1 MKKLFLMA
9 IAAVMSLGASA
20 QLISSNTVTH
30 KASDNYNRFSVSYTS
45 ISNIQKDAT
54 SGVAA
59 AWTKGISISK
69 TTPLFIETGL
79 GLNYA
84 WDSNDGASLH
94 WLTATVP
101 VNLVYKYEISDGI
114 KLAPFAGIY
123 LRGNL
128 IGEITYDEDKI
139 GYDVDDFNYFDD
151 REDGGA
157 EASRFNIGW
166 NIGVGV
172 EFNKLYLGISYG
184 SDFNEFV
191 EKADKIGTLSAT
203 VGFNF

>member
-1 MKKLFLMA
+1 MA

-45 ISNIQKDAT
+45 LSNIDEDAM
-54 SGVAA
+54 SGISA
-59 AWTKGISISK
+59 AWTKGIAISK

-79 GLNYA
+79 GVNYA
-84 WDSNDGASLH
+84 WKSEDEYKIN
-94 WLTATVP
+94 WLTATIP

-128 IGEITYDEDKI
+128 LGEMNIDDDYSQYMD
-139 GYDVDDFNYFDD
+139 DVNFFDD
-151 REDGGA
+151 YDDGGY
-157 EASRFNIGW
+157 EANRFSFGW

-172 EFNKLYLGISYG
+172 EINKFYLGLSYG
-184 SDFNEFV
+184 SDLNEFV
-191 EKADKIGTLSAT
+191 EDADKIGTLSAT

>member
-45 ISNIQKDAT
+45 LSNIDEDAM
-54 SGVAA
+54 SGISA
-59 AWTKGISISK
+59 AWTKGIAISK

-84 WDSNDGASLH
+84 WKSEDEYKIN
-94 WLTATVP
+94 WLTATIP

-114 KLAPFAGIY
+114 KLAPFAGLY

-128 IGEITYDEDKI
+128 LGEMNIDDDYSQYMD
-139 GYDVDDFNYFDD
+139 DVNFFDD
-151 REDGGA
+151 YEDGGL
-157 EASRFNIGW
+157 EASRFSFGW

-172 EFNKLYLGISYG
+172 EINKFYLGLSYG
-184 SDFNEFV
+184 SDLNEFV
-191 EKADKIGTLSAT
+191 EDADKIGTLSAT

>member
-1 MKKLFLMA
+1 MA

-45 ISNIQKDAT
+45 LSNIDEDAM
-54 SGVAA
+54 SGISA
-59 AWTKGISISK
+59 AWTKGIAISK

-84 WDSNDGASLH
+84 WKSEDEYKIN
-94 WLTATVP
+94 WLTATIP

-114 KLAPFAGIY
+114 KLAPFAGLY

-128 IGEITYDEDKI
+128 LGEMNIDDDYSQYMD
-139 GYDVDDFNYFDD
+139 DVNFFDD
-151 REDGGA
+151 YEDGGL
-157 EASRFNIGW
+157 EASRFSFGW

-172 EFNKLYLGISYG
+172 EINKFYLGLSYG
-184 SDFNEFV
+184 SDLNEFV
-191 EKADKIGTLSAT
+191 EDADKIGTLSAT

>member
-9 IAAVMSLGASA
+9 IAAVMGLSASA

-30 KASDNYNRFSVSYTS
+30 KSDNYNRLSVSYTS
-45 ISNIQKDAT
+45 LSNIGEDAM
-54 SGVAA
+54 SGISA
-59 AWTKGISISK
+59 AWTKGIAISK

-84 WDSNDGASLH
+84 WKSEDEYKIN

-101 VNLVYKYEISDGI
+101 VNLVYKYEITDGI
-114 KLAPFAGIY
+114 KLAPFAGLY

-128 IGEITYDEDKI
+128 VGNISSDYDD
-139 GYDVDDFNYFDD
+139 DVSFFDD
-151 REDGGA
+151 YEDGGA
-157 EASRFNIGW
+157 EASRFSFGW

-172 EFNKLYLGISYG
+172 DISKFYLGISYG
-184 SDFNEFV
+184 SDLNEFV
-191 EKADKIGTLSAT
+191 EDADKIGTFSAT

>member
-1 MKKLFLMA
+1 MA

-45 ISNIQKDAT
+45 LSNIDEDAM
-54 SGVAA
+54 SGISA
-59 AWTKGISISK
+59 AWTKGIAISK

-79 GLNYA
+79 GVNYA
-84 WDSNDGASLH
+84 WKSEDEYKIN
-94 WLTATVP
+94 WLTATIP

-128 IGEITYDEDKI
+128 LGEMNIDDDYSQYMD
-139 GYDVDDFNYFDD
+139 DVNFFDD
-151 REDGGA
+151 YDDGGY
-157 EASRFNIGW
+157 EASRFSFGW

-172 EFNKLYLGISYG
+172 EINKFYLGLSYG
-184 SDFNEFV
+184 SDLNEFV
-191 EKADKIGTLSAT
+191 EDADKIGTWSAT

>member
-1 MKKLFLMA
+1 MA

-45 ISNIQKDAT
+45 LSNIDEDAM
-54 SGVAA
+54 SGISA
-59 AWTKGISISK
+59 AWTKGIAISK

-84 WDSNDGASLH
+84 WKSEDEYKIN
-94 WLTATVP
+94 WLTATIP

-128 IGEITYDEDKI
+128 LGEMNFDEEYSEYI
-139 GYDVDDFNYFDD
+139 DDINFFDD
-151 REDGGA
+151 YEDGGF
-157 EASRFNIGW
+157 EASRFSFGW

-172 EFNKLYLGISYG
+172 EINKFYLGLSYG
-184 SDFNEFV
+184 SDLNEFV
-191 EKADKIGTLSAT
+191 EDADKIGTLSAT

>member
-1 MKKLFLMA
+1 MA

-45 ISNIQKDAT
+45 LSNIDEDAM
-54 SGVAA
+54 SGISA
-59 AWTKGISISK
+59 AWTKGIAISK

-84 WDSNDGASLH
+84 WKSEDEYKIN
-94 WLTATVP
+94 WLTATIP

-128 IGEITYDEDKI
+128 LGEMNIDDDYSQYRD
-139 GYDVDDFNYFDD
+139 DVNFFDD
-151 REDGGA
+151 YKDGGL
-157 EASRFNIGW
+157 EASRFSFGW

-172 EFNKLYLGISYG
+172 EINKFYLGLSYG
-184 SDFNEFV
+184 SDLNEFV
-191 EKADKIGTLSAT
+191 EDADKIGTLSAT

>member
-9 IAAVMSLGASA
+9 IATVMSLGASA

-45 ISNIQKDAT
+45 LSNIDEDAM
-54 SGVAA
+54 SGISA
-59 AWTKGISISK
+59 AWTKGIAISK

-79 GLNYA
+79 GVNYA
-84 WDSNDGASLH
+84 WKSEDEYKIN
-94 WLTATVP
+94 WLTATIP

-128 IGEITYDEDKI
+128 LGEMNIDDDYSQYMD
-139 GYDVDDFNYFDD
+139 DVNFFDD
-151 REDGGA
+151 YDDGGY
-157 EASRFNIGW
+157 EASRFSFGW

-172 EFNKLYLGISYG
+172 EINKFYLGLSYG
-184 SDFNEFV
+184 SDLNEFV
-191 EKADKIGTLSAT
+191 EDADKIGTLSAT

>member
-1 MKKLFLMA
+1 MA

-45 ISNIQKDAT
+45 LSNIDEDAM
-54 SGVAA
+54 SGISA
-59 AWTKGISISK
+59 AWTKGIAISK

-84 WDSNDGASLH
+84 WKSEDEYKIN
-94 WLTATVP
+94 WLTATIP

-128 IGEITYDEDKI
+128 LGEMNIDDDYSQYMD
-139 GYDVDDFNYFDD
+139 DVNFFDD
-151 REDGGA
+151 YEDGGL
-157 EASRFNIGW
+157 EASRFSFGW

-172 EFNKLYLGISYG
+172 EINKFYLGLSYG
-184 SDFNEFV
+184 SDLNEFV
-191 EKADKIGTLSAT
+191 EDADKIGTLSAT

>member
-45 ISNIQKDAT
+45 LSNIDEDAM
-54 SGVAA
+54 SGISA
-59 AWTKGISISK
+59 AWTKGIAISK

-84 WDSNDGASLH
+84 WKSEDEYKIN
-94 WLTATVP
+94 WLTATIP

-114 KLAPFAGIY
+114 KLAPFAGLY

-128 IGEITYDEDKI
+128 LGEMNIDDDYSQYMD
-139 GYDVDDFNYFDD
+139 DVNFFDD
-151 REDGGA
+151 YNDGGL
-157 EASRFNIGW
+157 EASRFSFGW

-172 EFNKLYLGISYG
+172 EINKFYLGLSYG
-184 SDFNEFV
+184 SDLNEFV
-191 EKADKIGTLSAT
+191 EDADKIGTLSAT

>member
-1 MKKLFLMA
+1 MA

-45 ISNIQKDAT
+45 LSNIDEDAM
-54 SGVAA
+54 SGISA
-59 AWTKGISISK
+59 AWTKGIAISK

-84 WDSNDGASLH
+84 WKSEDEYKIN
-94 WLTATVP
+94 WLTATIP

-114 KLAPFAGIY
+114 KLAPFAGLY

-128 IGEITYDEDKI
+128 LGEMNIDDDYSQYMD
-139 GYDVDDFNYFDD
+139 DVNFFDD
-151 REDGGA
+151 YNDGGL
-157 EASRFNIGW
+157 EASRFSFGW

-172 EFNKLYLGISYG
+172 EINKFYLGLSYG
-184 SDFNEFV
+184 SDLNEFV
-191 EKADKIGTLSAT
+191 EDADKIGTLSAT

>member
-45 ISNIQKDAT
+45 LSNIDEDAM
-54 SGVAA
+54 SGISA
-59 AWTKGISISK
+59 AWTKGIAISK

-84 WDSNDGASLH
+84 WKSEDEYKIN
-94 WLTATVP
+94 WLTATIP

-128 IGEITYDEDKI
+128 LGEMNIDDDYSQYMD
-139 GYDVDDFNYFDD
+139 DVNFFDD
-151 REDGGA
+151 YEDGGL
-157 EASRFNIGW
+157 EASRFSFGW

-172 EFNKLYLGISYG
+172 EINKFYLGLSYG
-184 SDFNEFV
+184 SDLNEFV
-191 EKADKIGTLSAT
+191 EDADKIGTLSAT

>member
-1 MKKLFLMA
+1 MA

-45 ISNIQKDAT
+45 LSNIDEDAM
-54 SGVAA
+54 SGISA
-59 AWTKGISISK
+59 AWTKGIAISK

-84 WDSNDGASLH
+84 WKSEDEYKIN
-94 WLTATVP
+94 WLTATIP

-128 IGEITYDEDKI
+128 LGEMNIDDDYSQYMD
-139 GYDVDDFNYFDD
+139 DVNFFDD
-151 REDGGA
+151 YDDGGY
-157 EASRFNIGW
+157 EASRFSFGW

-172 EFNKLYLGISYG
+172 EINKFYLGLSYG
-184 SDFNEFV
+184 SDLNEFV
-191 EKADKIGTLSAT
+191 EDADKIGTLSAT

>member
-45 ISNIQKDAT
+45 LSNIDEDAM
-54 SGVAA
+54 SGISA
-59 AWTKGISISK
+59 AWTKGIAISK

-84 WDSNDGASLH
+84 WKSEDEYKIN
-94 WLTATVP
+94 WLTATIP

-128 IGEITYDEDKI
+128 LGEMNIDDDYSQYRD
-139 GYDVDDFNYFDD
+139 DVNFFDD
-151 REDGGA
+151 YKDGGL
-157 EASRFNIGW
+157 EASRFSFGW

-172 EFNKLYLGISYG
+172 EINKFYLGLSYG
-184 SDFNEFV
+184 SDLNEFV
-191 EKADKIGTLSAT
+191 EDADKIGTLSAT

>member
-1 MKKLFLMA
+1 MA

-45 ISNIQKDAT
+45 LSNIDEDAM
-54 SGVAA
+54 SGISA
-59 AWTKGISISK
+59 AWTKGIAISK

-84 WDSNDGASLH
+84 WKSEDEYKIN
-94 WLTATVP
+94 WLTATIP

-128 IGEITYDEDKI
+128 LGEMNIDDDYPQYRD
-139 GYDVDDFNYFDD
+139 DVNFFDD
-151 REDGGA
+151 YKDGGL
-157 EASRFNIGW
+157 EASRFSFGW

-172 EFNKLYLGISYG
+172 EINKFYLGLSYG
-184 SDFNEFV
+184 SDLNEFV
-191 EKADKIGTLSAT
+191 EDADKIGTLSAT

>member
-1 MKKLFLMA
+1 MA

-45 ISNIQKDAT
+45 LSNIDEDAM
-54 SGVAA
+54 SGISA
-59 AWTKGISISK
+59 AWTKGIAISK

-79 GLNYA
+79 GVNYA
-84 WDSNDGASLH
+84 WKSEDEYKIN
-94 WLTATVP
+94 WLTATIP

-128 IGEITYDEDKI
+128 LGEMNIDDDYSQYRD
-139 GYDVDDFNYFDD
+139 DVNFFDD
-151 REDGGA
+151 YDDGGY
-157 EASRFNIGW
+157 EASRFSFGW

-172 EFNKLYLGISYG
+172 EINKFYLGLSYG
-184 SDFNEFV
+184 SDLNEFV
-191 EKADKIGTLSAT
+191 EDADKIGTLSAT

>member
-45 ISNIQKDAT
+45 LSNIDEDAM
-54 SGVAA
+54 SGISA
-59 AWTKGISISK
+59 AWTKGIAISK

-84 WDSNDGASLH
+84 WKSEDEYKIN
-94 WLTATVP
+94 WLTATIP

-128 IGEITYDEDKI
+128 LGEMNFDEKYSEYID
-139 GYDVDDFNYFDD
+139 DVNFFDD
-151 REDGGA
+151 YEDGGL
-157 EASRFNIGW
+157 EASRFSFGW

-172 EFNKLYLGISYG
+172 EINKFYLGLSYG
-184 SDFNEFV
+184 SDLNEFV
-191 EKADKIGTLSAT
+191 EDADKIGTLSAT

>member
-45 ISNIQKDAT
+45 LSNIDEDAM
-54 SGVAA
+54 SGISA
-59 AWTKGISISK
+59 AWTKGIAISK

-84 WDSNDGASLH
+84 WKSEDEYKIN
-94 WLTATVP
+94 WLTATIP

-128 IGEITYDEDKI
+128 LGEMNIDDDYSQYMD
-139 GYDVDDFNYFDD
+139 DVNFFDD
-151 REDGGA
+151 YDDGGY
-157 EASRFNIGW
+157 EASRFSFGW

-172 EFNKLYLGISYG
+172 EINKFYLGLSYG
-184 SDFNEFV
+184 SDLNEFV
-191 EKADKIGTLSAT
+191 EDADKIGTLSAT

>member
-45 ISNIQKDAT
+45 LSNIDEDAM
-54 SGVAA
+54 SGISA
-59 AWTKGISISK
+59 AWTKGIAISK

-79 GLNYA
+79 GVNYA
-84 WDSNDGASLH
+84 WKSEDEYKIN
-94 WLTATVP
+94 WLTATIP

-128 IGEITYDEDKI
+128 LGEMNIDDDYSQYMD
-139 GYDVDDFNYFDD
+139 DVNFFDD
-151 REDGGA
+151 YDDGGY
-157 EASRFNIGW
+157 EASRFSFGW

-172 EFNKLYLGISYG
+172 EINKFYLGLSYG
-184 SDFNEFV
+184 SDLNEFV
-191 EKADKIGTLSAT
+191 EDADKIGTWSAT

>member
-1 MKKLFLMA
+1 MA

-45 ISNIQKDAT
+45 LSNIDEDAM
-54 SGVAA
+54 SGISA
-59 AWTKGISISK
+59 AWTKGIAISK

-84 WDSNDGASLH
+84 WKSEDEYKIN
-94 WLTATVP
+94 WLTATIP

-128 IGEITYDEDKI
+128 LGEMNFDEKYSEYID
-139 GYDVDDFNYFDD
+139 DVNFFDD
-151 REDGGA
+151 YEDGGL
-157 EASRFNIGW
+157 EASRFSFGW

-172 EFNKLYLGISYG
+172 EINKFYLGLSYG
-184 SDFNEFV
+184 SDLNEFV
-191 EKADKIGTLSAT
+191 EDADKIGTLSAT

>member
-1 MKKLFLMA
+1 MA

-45 ISNIQKDAT
+45 LSNIDEDAM
-54 SGVAA
+54 SGISA
-59 AWTKGISISK
+59 AWTKGIAISK

-79 GLNYA
+79 GVNYA
-84 WDSNDGASLH
+84 WKSEDEYKIN
-94 WLTATVP
+94 WLTATIP

-128 IGEITYDEDKI
+128 LGEMNIDDDYSQYMD
-139 GYDVDDFNYFDD
+139 DVNFFDD
-151 REDGGA
+151 YDDGGY
-157 EASRFNIGW
+157 EASRFSFGW

-172 EFNKLYLGISYG
+172 EINKFYLGLSYG
-184 SDFNEFV
+184 SDLNEFV
-191 EKADKIGTLSAT
+191 EDADKIGTLSAT

>member
-45 ISNIQKDAT
+45 LSNIDEDAM
-54 SGVAA
+54 SGISA
-59 AWTKGISISK
+59 AWTKGIAISK

-79 GLNYA
+79 GVNYA
-84 WDSNDGASLH
+84 WKSEDEYKIN
-94 WLTATVP
+94 WLTATIP

-128 IGEITYDEDKI
+128 LGEMNIDDDYSQYMD
-139 GYDVDDFNYFDD
+139 DVNFFDD
-151 REDGGA
+151 YDDGGY
-157 EASRFNIGW
+157 EASRFSFGW

-172 EFNKLYLGISYG
+172 EINKFYLGLSYG
-184 SDFNEFV
+184 SDLNEFV
-191 EKADKIGTLSAT
+191 EDADKIGTLSAT
-203 VGFNF
+203 VGLNF

>member
-45 ISNIQKDAT
+45 LSNIDEDAM
-54 SGVAA
+54 SGISA
-59 AWTKGISISK
+59 AWTKGIAISK

-79 GLNYA
+79 GVNYA
-84 WDSNDGASLH
+84 WKSEDEYKIN
-94 WLTATVP
+94 WLTATIP

-128 IGEITYDEDKI
+128 LGEMNIDDDYSQYMD
-139 GYDVDDFNYFDD
+139 DVNFFDD
-151 REDGGA
+151 YDDGGY
-157 EASRFNIGW
+157 EANRFSFGW

-172 EFNKLYLGISYG
+172 EINKFYLGLSYG
-184 SDFNEFV
+184 SDLNEFV
-191 EKADKIGTLSAT
+191 EDADKIGTLSAT

>member
-1 MKKLFLMA
+1 MKKLFVMA

-30 KASDNYNRFSVSYTS
+30 KKGNGYNRLSVSYTS
-45 ISNIQKDAT
+45 LSNIDEDAM
-54 SGVAA
+54 SGISA
-59 AWTKGISISK
+59 AWTKGIAISK

-84 WDSNDGASLH
+84 WKSEDEYNIN

-101 VNLVYKYEISDGI
+101 VNLVYKYEITDGI
-114 KLAPFAGIY
+114 KLAPFAGLY

-128 IGEITYDEDKI
+128 VGNISSDYFDEDI
-139 GYDVDDFNYFDD
+139 NFFDD
-151 REDGGA
+151 YEDDGF
-157 EASRFNIGW
+157 EASRFSFGW

-172 EFNKLYLGISYG
+172 DINKFYLGISYG

-191 EKADKIGTLSAT
+191 EDADKIGTFSAT

>member
-45 ISNIQKDAT
+45 LSNIDEDAM
-54 SGVAA
+54 SGISA
-59 AWTKGISISK
+59 AWTKGIAISK

-79 GLNYA
+79 GVNYA
-84 WDSNDGASLH
+84 WKSEDEYKIN
-94 WLTATVP
+94 WLTATIP

-128 IGEITYDEDKI
+128 LGEMNIDDDYSQYMD
-139 GYDVDDFNYFDD
+139 DVNFFDD
-151 REDGGA
+151 YDDGGY
-157 EASRFNIGW
+157 EASRFSFGW

-172 EFNKLYLGISYG
+172 EINKFYLGLSYG
-184 SDFNEFV
+184 SDLNEFV
-191 EKADKIGTLSAT
+191 EDADKIGTLSAT